1 MTDPERHIDTID
13 LVPSDVS
20 IDDEDITIDRKD
32 EVALYSRSISFSTSN
47 GLIAPFVS
55 IISLKL
61 GASAGILAWIQAVN
75 NFLRQLLE
83 PIFGRLTDF
92 TKRRIPFIVISTIAW
107 IIPYAF
113 LYFVQAPE
121 FIIVIV
127 ACVSILN
134 SLGNPAWYALQ
145 NEIFPKE
152 VRGKFSS
159 RVAWFGS
166 FGSMLATLFT
176 GIVLTI
182 AFGDIDY
189 QKYIL
194 IPVAVGVFISIIAVL
209 PFRKVKEPHQR
220 PELNIELT
228 SRNIK
233 ESLKE
238 VFSNKPFRKF
248 TILYSIF
255 GLFWTFSWPLF
266 SIKQVNILG
275 ATAVEIALLEIVFAV
290 TTLIFIL
297 IGGKLSDKI
306 GRVRMVFMN
315 RFILFLF
322 PLLYIFATKIWHLY
336 LVHFFIS
343 SLFNFSFAGIN
354 AYILDIIPPKESG
367 LYFGFLSLITGIFYF
382 IGTLSGGYMVEILQR
397 WYSENTALIIA
408 LAFVSGARF
417 ILSFLFLSL
426 KEVKEFPS
434 SLRAMVK
441 SSGRKETKL
450 KNN

>member
-1 MTDPERHIDTID
+1 MTNPERHIDTID
-13 LVPSDVS
+13 LVTSEIS
-20 IDDEDITIDRKD
+20 IGDEDITIDRKD
-32 EVALYSRSISFSTSN
+32 EVALYSRSIAFSTSN
-47 GLIAPFVS
+47 GLIYPFVS

-61 GASAGILAWIQAVN
+61 GASASILAWIQAVN

-83 PIFGRLTDF
+83 PLFGRLTDF
-92 TKRRIPFIVISTIAW
+92 TKRRIPFIVISTITW

-113 LYFVQAPE
+113 LYLVKAPE

-176 GIVLTI
+176 GIILTI

-220 PELNIELT
+220 PELKIELT
-228 SRNIK
+228 SRNVK

-248 TILYSIF
+248 AILYSIF

-275 ATAVEIALLEIVFAV
+275 ATAVEIALLEIIFAV

-306 GRVRMVFMN
+306 GRVRMIFMN

-343 SLFNFSFAGIN
+343 SFFSFSFAGVN

-367 LYFGFLSLITGIFYF
+367 LYFGFLSLVTGIFYF

-417 ILSFLFLSL
+417 LLSFLFLSL
-426 KEVKEFPS
+426 KEVKDFPTTFKLMIK
-434 SLRAMVK
+434 SLNI
-441 SSGRKETKL
+441 RKQK
-450 KNN
+450 

>member
-1 MTDPERHIDTID
+1 MKDSERYFETKD
-13 LVPSDVS
+13 LIPSDITTDDKDIS
-20 IDDEDITIDRKD
+20 IDKKD
-32 EVALYSRSISFSTSN
+32 EVALYSRSVAAFTSN
-47 GLIAPFVS
+47 GLIGPFVS

-75 NFLRQLLE
+75 NFVRQLLE
-83 PIFGRLTDF
+83 PIFGRLTDL
-92 TKRRIPFIVISTIAW
+92 TKRRIPFIVISTITW

-113 LYFVQAPE
+113 LYWIQAPE

-127 ACVSILN
+127 ACVNILS
-134 SLGNPAWYALQ
+134 SLGNPAWNAFQ
-145 NEIFPKE
+145 NEIIPKE

-159 RVAWFGS
+159 RIQWFGS

-176 GIVLTI
+176 GIILTI

-209 PFRKVKEPHQR
+209 QFRKVKEPHQR
-220 PELNIELT
+220 PELEVEIT
-228 SRNIK
+228 SRNVR
-233 ESLKE
+233 ESIKE

-248 TILYSIF
+248 MILYSVF

-275 ATAVEIALLEIVFAV
+275 ASAVEVAILEIIFGV
-290 TTLIFIL
+290 TTMFFVLL
-297 IGGKLSDKI
+297 GGKMTDKI
-306 GRVRMVFMN
+306 GRVRMIFMN

-322 PLLYIFATKIWHLY
+322 PLFYIFAGKIWHLY

-343 SLFNFSFAGIN
+343 SLFSFSFAGVN

-367 LYFGFLSLITGIFYF
+367 LYFGFLSLVTGIFYF

-417 ILSFLFLSL
+417 LFSFLFLSL

-434 SLRAMVK
+434 TLNIQFKSLISK
-441 SSGRKETKL
+441 KK
-450 KNN
+450 